1 MNETKPRISGPL
13 LDDRIRTQSFLQLR
27 RPTMMPNEDDCQGQ
41 LLSSKSQFHKGN
53 LEGA

>member
-1 MNETKPRISGPL
+1 MTESGL
-13 LDDRIRTQSFLQLR
+13 KGFLQLSK
-27 RPTMMPNEDDCQGQ
+27 PAMMPNEDDCQGQ